1 MGRWL
6 LILASLLLGAAHAA
20 TPLPSDSVYQLAVP
34 LTDQDGHAAP
44 FAARR
49 GTPQLVS
56 MFYASCTMVCPMII
70 DTMTATRRAAGEPGA
85 DRLALLAVSFDPQRD
100 DVPALRR
107 YAAAHKLDLR
117 WWTLARTAP
126 QDTRALAALLGVQY
140 RKLPDGDFNHSS
152 TLLLLDRDGRIVAR
166 TSIIG
171 RTDPE
176 FVAAVRKLA
185 GG

>member
-1 MGRWL
+1 MKR
-6 LILASLLLGAAHAA
+6 LLLALAVLLLAGAAHAA
-20 TPLPSDSVYQLAVP
+20 TPLPRDSVYQLAVP
-34 LTDQDGHAAP
+34 LTDQDGHSAP

-56 MFYASCTMVCPMII
+56 MFYTSCTMVCPMII
-70 DTMTATRRAAGEPGA
+70 DTMQATRRAAGEPAG
-85 DRLALLAVSFDPQRD
+85 LQLLAVSFDPERD

-117 WWTLARTAP
+117 WWTLARTPP
-126 QDTRALAALLGVQY
+126 QDTRTLAALLGVQY

-152 TLLLLDRDGRIVAR
+152 AVLLLDADGRIVAR
-166 TSIIG
+166 SSIIG
-171 RTDPE
+171 RTDPD
-176 FVAAVRKLA
+176 FVAAVRKLT